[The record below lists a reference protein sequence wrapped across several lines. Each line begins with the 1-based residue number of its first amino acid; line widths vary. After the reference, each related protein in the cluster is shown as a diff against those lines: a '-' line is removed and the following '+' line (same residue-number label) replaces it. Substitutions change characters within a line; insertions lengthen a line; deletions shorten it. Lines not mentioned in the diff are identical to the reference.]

1 MIDFGFYN
9 MDCMDGMAQIDD
21 KSIDMILCDLP
32 YGTTQCSWDIV
43 IPFEPLWEEY
53 KRIIKDNAAI
63 VLFSQQPF
71 TTDMINSNKKM
82 FRYEIIWKKTQP
94 MGFLNAH
101 KMPMRCHEN
110 ILVFYK
116 KLPTYNPI
124 MRQVKC
130 RGIGRKRGNSGNA
143 KQYNEFRKDDYEWT
157 ETGRRFPLDVIEFS
171 NQNGVVYGNNEK
183 ATKHPTQKPVPL
195 LEYLIKTYTDVGD
208 LVLDNCAG
216 SCSTGIACHNTGRR
230 FIGFEKDKEIFEKAN
245 KRLTEHKAQINL
257 FDIGLER
264 K

>member
-1 MIDFGFYN
+1 MIDDGFYC
-9 MDCMDGMAQIDD
+9 MDCFDGMTQIDD

-53 KRIIKDNAAI
+53 KRIIKDNGAI
-63 VLFSQQPF
+63 VLFGMEPF
-71 TTDMINSNKKM
+71 SSYLRISNIEM
-82 FRYEIIWKKTQP
+82 FKYDWIWDKVKGT
-94 MGFLNAH
+94 GFLNA
-101 KMPMRCHEN
+101 KKQPMRNHE
-110 ILVFYK
+110 IVSVFYERQCKYYPQMTHGHKLK
-116 KLPTYNPI
+116 KSY
-124 MRQVKC
+124 
-130 RGIGRKRGNSGNA
+130 RK
-143 KQYNEFRKDDYEWT
+143 KELQTD
-157 ETGRRFPLDVIEFS
+157 
-171 NQNGVVYGNNEK
+171 VYGEMKKDYVYESTDRYPRSIQSFSTDTQNSSL
-183 ATKHPTQKPVPL
+183 HSTQKPVAL
-195 LEYLIKTYTDVGD
+195 CEYLIKTYTDIGD

-216 SCSTGIACHNTGRR
+216 SCSTGVACHNTGRR